1 MLKPTLKIFLLF
13 PESAAEGDVITLF
26 VGGVDKMASEDDVTS
41 FFSEGGVEVAS
52 VRKLPNKA

>member
-1 MLKPTLKIFLLF
+1 MLF